1 MNLYNQLLIDRYGE
15 RKIKKW
21 ISNSNKLNKIYEN
34 KKKYYECDG
43 TINANYVIMGDAI
56 DNTMAKYLLSTK
68 KPKNQKEYDML
79 KSYWNKAYEEVKL
92 EPARIFSNPV
102 FNLPD
107 EVLQPIFGQEG
118 VQAIAKRQKVLSKR
132 AKEIYKKYSNLE
144 GVTLEQRKE
153 LIDFLNHTL
162 ELDDR
167 IGKASRNVVNDIVNL
182 EDRAS
187 MKEKSF
193 VYKFLASEYCKKEG
207 VHANV
212 YLSDYEIGTKKK
224 LIKSQAIGEQDKDII
239 VISKFVVEKTSFSEL
254 DNNMRL
260 EDLKESNRKKDEY
273 SFIISVQNLYHEL
286 THVKQYDQSKK
297 GYVNLQSMEMSK
309 QLINN
314 KYRKGKSY
322 KDYMKNYKYSEIEID
337 ANIEAWK
344 ETQSFVERYMPDKIN
359 HVKSNLNKK
368 QMLAQLTDSSA
379 VKYVGRN
386 KEKLLPEK
394 ADVELMNDIM
404 SKKAKKVFLEYPQM
418 KVLYEKDGK
427 LKTFEKLL
435 FERERNINEKNDSN
449 NRYENV
455 YYDYINYNI
464 DNDSLLF
471 LDPYNKTD
479 KELKMMS
486 SSLADTMLEQ
496 LQQNINLHKNTH
508 YIKSA
513 RENYEFLTSAR
524 IERINKIYNFFSK
537 NKEIFSHY
545 DFKKIQNYKDTSE
558 TLEKIIQEQIL
569 NKRMEGNDNYGKRMA

>member
-1 MNLYNQLLIDRYGE
+1 
-15 RKIKKW
+15 
-21 ISNSNKLNKIYEN
+21 
-34 KKKYYECDG
+34 
-43 TINANYVIMGDAI
+43 
-56 DNTMAKYLLSTK
+56 
-68 KPKNQKEYDML
+68 
-79 KSYWNKAYEEVKL
+79 
-92 EPARIFSNPV
+92 
-102 FNLPD
+102 
-107 EVLQPIFGQEG
+107 
-118 VQAIAKRQKVLSKR
+118 
-132 AKEIYKKYSNLE
+132 
-144 GVTLEQRKE
+144 
-153 LIDFLNHTL
+153 
-162 ELDDR
+162 
-167 IGKASRNVVNDIVNL
+167 
-182 EDRAS
+182 
-187 MKEKSF
+187 
-193 VYKFLASEYCKKEG
+193 
-207 VHANV
+207 
-212 YLSDYEIGTKKK
+212 
-224 LIKSQAIGEQDKDII
+224 
-239 VISKFVVEKTSFSEL
+239 
-254 DNNMRL
+254 
-260 EDLKESNRKKDEY
+260 
-273 SFIISVQNLYHEL
+273 
-286 THVKQYDQSKK
+286 
-297 GYVNLQSMEMSK
+297 
-309 QLINN
+309 
-314 KYRKGKSY
+314 
-322 KDYMKNYKYSEIEID
+322 
-337 ANIEAWK
+337 
-344 ETQSFVERYMPDKIN
+344 
-359 HVKSNLNKK
+359 
-368 QMLAQLTDSSA
+368 MLAQLTDSSA

-449 NRYENV
+449 NRYEDV